1 MIAMD
6 MKPGPR
12 ALARI
17 EPLEL
22 TRLFGEVNIYL
33 AVSVPPNINKL
44 IADEWMAPLAV
55 FEPTFLLN
63 SQPVI
68 LPDL

>member
-33 AVSVPPNINKL
+33 AISVPPNVNKL
-44 IADEWMAPLAV
+44 ITDE
-55 FEPTFLLN
+55 
-63 SQPVI
+63 
-68 LPDL
+68 